1 MKERPI
7 LFKAEMVNAILS
19 GNKTQTRRVIKDQPY
34 IIEGNVAVIC
44 GNDTT
49 IDILRDINKTSKYIM
64 DNCKCPYGKVGDEL
78 WVRETHAVCSDGS
91 ISYAADRKLNFL
103 RYKPSIHMFRKHSR
117 IQLEITEIRVERLND
132 ISERDAM
139 AEGCEYEGWSPSYSD
154 PDSGGDGNEILP
166 SEKFYDLWESING
179 KDSWDLNPWVW
190 VVEFKVISKGDS

>member
-64 DNCKCPYGKVGDEL
+64 DNCKCPYGFVKL
-78 WVRETHAVCSDGS
+78 MQFVRMDQ
-91 ISYAADRKLNFL
+91 Y
-103 RYKPSIHMFRKHSR
+103 HMQQIENLIF
-117 IQLEITEIRVERLND
+117 
-132 ISERDAM
+132 
-139 AEGCEYEGWSPSYSD
+139 
-154 PDSGGDGNEILP
+154 
-166 SEKFYDLWESING
+166 
-179 KDSWDLNPWVW
+179 
-190 VVEFKVISKGDS
+190 